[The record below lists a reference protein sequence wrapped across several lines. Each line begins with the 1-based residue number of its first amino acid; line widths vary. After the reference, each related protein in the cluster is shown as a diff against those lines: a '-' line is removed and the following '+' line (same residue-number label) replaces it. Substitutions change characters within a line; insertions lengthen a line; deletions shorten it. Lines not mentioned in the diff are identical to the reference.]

1 MLRNI
6 WRRSPL
12 TVLNGAKKKMPIVC
26 LQCVCNRSQRRQPVY
41 SCVLLYMPSGE
52 TLAAHHLSLL
62 TNANLVEMPQAL
74 CHGE

>member
-1 MLRNI
+1 
-6 WRRSPL
+6 
-12 TVLNGAKKKMPIVC
+12 MPIVC
-26 LQCVCNRSQRRQPVY
+26 LRCVCNRSQRCQPEF
-41 SCVLLYMPSGE
+41 SCVLLYMPSGV

>member
-1 MLRNI
+1 MLNR
-6 WRRSPL
+6 
-12 TVLNGAKKKMPIVC
+12 AKKTKKMSIVC
-26 LQCVCNRSQRRQPVY
+26 LQCVCNRSQRRQPEF
-41 SCVLLYMPSGE
+41 SCVLLYMPSGV

>member
-1 MLRNI
+1 MLKKKRCLLCA
-6 WRRSPL
+6 SSVFV
-12 TVLNGAKKKMPIVC
+12 TGAKDVSLCIA
-26 LQCVCNRSQRRQPVY
+26 
-41 SCVLLYMPSGE
+41 VLLYMPSGV